1 MILRAV
7 FHCPDNNETEIL
19 VASNTGTSIRLC
31 TRESSPS
38 FTYWIV

>member
-7 FHCPDNNETEIL
+7 PHCPDNNETEIL

-31 TRESSPS
+31 TRELSPS
-38 FTYWIV
+38 FT